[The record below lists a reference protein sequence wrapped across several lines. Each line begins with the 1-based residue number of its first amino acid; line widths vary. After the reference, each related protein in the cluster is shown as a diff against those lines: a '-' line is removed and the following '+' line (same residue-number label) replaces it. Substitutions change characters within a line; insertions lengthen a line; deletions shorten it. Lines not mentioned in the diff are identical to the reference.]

1 MLKWIFRIIVALAV
15 ILAVTAFTYRDRI
28 ERLLAVNSL
37 FDPDRIVANF
47 ISMPDLF
54 FSAELSRGDGPV
66 SPLPEGQAIVMPDG
80 YDDWVSERDLTAL
93 VVLRDGEIVHEAY
106 FQDTDADDRRI
117 SWSVAKSYLST
128 VFGTAVDRGEIAS
141 LDDPVTK
148 YAPSLA
154 GTAYDG
160 ATIRHVLNMSSGVTF
175 NEDYFDFSSDI
186 NRMGRVLALGR
197 SMDAFTEDLTETFI
211 EPGERFQY
219 VSIDTHVLGMVLR
232 GATGDSVVNLLT
244 ERVIKPLG
252 LEQDGVYLTDGYGV
266 AFALGGLNFTTR
278 DYARFGQMVLD
289 GGTWQGERIISQDWL
304 TEATRASAN
313 TADGALNYGYQ
324 WWMPRDIDPTDPDH
338 EYMGIGIYGQYLYIN
353 PAEGI
358 VIAQNGADPSFQQ
371 AGALDEHVAMWRQI
385 AATRP

>member
-1 MLKWIFRIIVALAV
+1 MLKWIFRIVVALAV

-37 FDPDRIVANF
+37 FEADRIVANF

-54 FSAELSRGDGPV
+54 FSANLSRGDGPV
-66 SPLPEGQAIVMPDG
+66 SPLPEGQAIEMPAG
-80 YDDWVSERDLTAL
+80 YDDWVRERDLTAL

-197 SMDAFTEDLTETFI
+197 SMDAFAEDLTETFI

-313 TADGALNYGYQ
+313 TADGALHYGYQ

-353 PAEGI
+353 PAEGV